1 LLSDNKT
8 NISLVKLIKKRMMM
22 MIMIGKMKMKI
33 TVKMKKKMNRKY
45 YILSM
50 EGAVSPW
57 LLCIIPDWVV
67 HIGALAGRGHCVPL
81 LG

>member
-1 LLSDNKT
+1 
-8 NISLVKLIKKRMMM
+8 MMM
-22 MIMIGKMKMKI
+22 MMMMMMTMIGKMTMKM

-45 YILSM
+45 CILSM

-67 HIGALAGRGHCVPL
+67 HIGALAGPVHCVPF
-81 LG
+81 LGELDLSHT